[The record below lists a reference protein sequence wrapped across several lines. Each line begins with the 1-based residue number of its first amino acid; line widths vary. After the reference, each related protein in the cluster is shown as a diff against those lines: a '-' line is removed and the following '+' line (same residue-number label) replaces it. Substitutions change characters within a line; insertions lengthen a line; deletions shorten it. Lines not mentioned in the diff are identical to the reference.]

1 MAGIPESELILN
13 DDGSIYHLNLR
24 PEDIAP
30 IILTAGD
37 PGRVSRISRHFDSI
51 ELKREKREFVTHTG
65 MLGGSRLT
73 ALSTGIGP
81 DNIDIVLNE
90 LDALVN
96 IDLETRQPRRE
107 RTVLNIIRLGTSG
120 GLQPDLPVGELVVSH
135 YGLGLDNLMRFYKYQ
150 PSLPEADLYDEFK
163 AFQEYAGLVPVDP
176 YVAEGS
182 AALREKLALD
192 MHHGITVTAP
202 GFYGPQGRR
211 LRLESTLHPEALA
224 NFEFQ
229 GVKIT
234 NFEMETAAIYGM
246 AKLLGH
252 RALSCNVL
260 LANRPKGTFSHDPK
274 ALENKLIET
283 MLERIAGLLQ

>member
-1 MAGIPESELILN
+1 MAGIPESELMLN

-37 PGRVSRISRHFDSI
+37 PGRVSRISRHFDHI

-65 MLGGSRLT
+65 MLGGRRLT

-96 IDLETRQPRRE
+96 IDFETRQPKRE

-120 GLQPDLPVGELVVSH
+120 GLQPDLPVGELVASH
-135 YGLGLDNLMRFYKYQ
+135 YGLGFDNLMRFYKYP
-150 PSLPEADLYDEFK
+150 PSLPEANLYDEFK
-163 AFQEYAGLVPVDP
+163 VFQEYAGRVPVDP

-182 AALREKLALD
+182 AALREKLATD

-234 NFEMETAAIYGM
+234 NFEMETAAIYAM

-260 LANRPKGTFSHDPK
+260 LVNRPKGTFSDDPK

-283 MLERIAGLLQ
+283 MLEKIAEF